1 MSSRKTIV
9 LVWWYNSMR
18 DEKLGSVRKTRCFH
32 FHPQSARV
40 GIMIIWSGREVP
52 RVLSRYE
59 ICMKWSWTPWKSCR
73 SWKKSSNVTKIAT
86 CEDIFIMFNQLF
98 DRSHYSYAPWCW
110 YIYLQNWVILD
121 KGKCW
126 SLYSSTMVR
135 GYSGG
140 LFILIIV
147 IVIIVVI
154 WITLW

>member
-9 LVWWYNSMR
+9 PVWWYNSMR
-18 DEKLGSVRKTRCFH
+18 DEKLGSLRKTRCFH

-40 GIMIIWSGREVP
+40 RIMIIWSGREVP
-52 RVLSRYE
+52 RVLSRKALWNMHE
-59 ICMKWSWTPWKSCR
+59 VVFDTLEVLQKL
-73 SWKKSSNVTKIAT
+73 KKSSNVTKIAT

-98 DRSHYSYAPWCW
+98 DGSHYPYVPRCW

-147 IVIIVVI
+147 IIVVI